1 MSTIDYSQTALWNF
15 CKWSWFERYVNQ
27 RQFRYTGQR
36 SDPLCLGSLVHN
48 ALDNFVKYGRPS
60 FDEETI
66 AENNPTNETVQLA
79 QVLVEG
85 YLKKYPAERWPV
97 ERTEQPLRFPLR
109 TGNALWSCHACGH
122 GGGYSGMDF
131 DQIVPGYDKPLA
143 CVVCG
148 VDYTVTVGSKP
159 IYGLAKLDGY
169 FYVPTDTTIE
179 SGSGLDG
186 DTITLSRGWWAKE
199 YKTKAHGVDRAKW
212 IREWQTKRQADFQI
226 LALQNM
232 LRSRDHRGVQE
243 KFHIAADA
251 PVQGVLVCVLEKPYE
266 HTPQRTC
273 KNKAC
278 KGKFDMMLFIPR
290 PEGYACPM
298 CGFVQPLKPYT
309 PTAASLPEFFRITVV
324 RNPEQLEI
332 AKEEIRR
339 TAIEM
344 EDMRRN
350 GMNSRLPNRDACVN
364 NVHRRQ
370 CEYFNPHTHG
380 GTTETNPS
388 FVKIDATRYMG
399 VAA

>member
-1 MSTIDYSQTALWNF
+1 MTIDYSQTALWNF
-15 CKWSWFERYVNQ
+15 CKWAWYERYVNQ

-48 ALDNFVKYGRPS
+48 ALDNFAKYGRPS
-60 FDEETI
+60 FDEETMV
-66 AENNPTNETVQLA
+66 ENNPTNETVQLA

-97 ERTEQPLRFPLR
+97 ERTEQPLRFPID
-109 TGNALWSCHACGH
+109 G
-122 GGGYSGMDF
+122 
-131 DQIVPGYDKPLA
+131 PLVA
-143 CVVCG
+143 NN
-148 VDYTVTVGSKP
+148 VDGRW
-159 IYGLAKLDGY
+159 GLAKLDGY

-278 KGKFDMMLFIPR
+278 KGKFDMMLYIPR
-290 PEGYACPM
+290 PDGYACPM

-309 PTAASLPEFFRITVV
+309 PTAASQPEFFRITVV
-324 RNPEQLEI
+324 RKPEQLEV
-332 AKEEIRR
+332 AREEIRR

-350 GMNSRLPNRDACVN
+350 GMDSRLPNRDACVN

-370 CEYFNPHTHG
+370 CEYFDPHTYG

-388 FVKIDATRYMG
+388 FVQIDATKYMG